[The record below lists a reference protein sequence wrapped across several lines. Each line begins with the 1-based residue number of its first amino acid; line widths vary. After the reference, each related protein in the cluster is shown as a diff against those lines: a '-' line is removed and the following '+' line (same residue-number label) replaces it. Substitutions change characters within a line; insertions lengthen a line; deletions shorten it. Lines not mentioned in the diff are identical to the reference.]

1 MLKRM
6 LSFF

>member
-1 MLKRM
+1 M